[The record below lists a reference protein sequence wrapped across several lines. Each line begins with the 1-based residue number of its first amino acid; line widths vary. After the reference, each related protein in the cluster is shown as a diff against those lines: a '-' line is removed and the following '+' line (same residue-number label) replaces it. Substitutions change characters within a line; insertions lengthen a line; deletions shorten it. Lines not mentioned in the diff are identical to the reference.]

1 MPSHQSIMADS
12 AFHNRNPCHQE
23 NAHHRQI
30 RTHQSCQPTNRH
42 NHRIE
47 IPKIPGPQS
56 RRLQGQSQP
65 QPSAQHQR
73 RPVRTC
79 CRVLINA
86 GRLRHYPITPQIPV
100 NQVSATPLS
109 RGSFTYFFLY
119 PAGHFGFTPVTFF
132 VNFPFTQVIV
142 VEADDAEPVGLVP
155 LGFCACALTITRLSL
170 KSRTSY

>member
-1 MPSHQSIMADS
+1 MANS
-12 AFHNRNPCHQE
+12 AFHNRNTCHQE
-23 NAHHRQI
+23 DAHHRQI
-30 RTHQSCQPTNRH
+30 RTHQSCQPANRH

-47 IPKIPGPQS
+47 IPKIPSPQS

-100 NQVSATPLS
+100 NQVSATPLNS
-109 RGSFTYFFLY
+109 AKSGLAYFKSGLNGSKRFISAFAFAIC
-119 PAGHFGFTPVTFF
+119 AGVADGICDHRCHNSNESGY
-132 VNFPFTQVIV
+132 NFDASVRICIARSSSLFSVII
-142 VEADDAEPVGLVP
+142 
-155 LGFCACALTITRLSL
+155 CAA
-170 KSRTSY
+170 